1 MSRALVPPE
10 LLDRF
15 RSGGYVLF
23 VGSGVSTESGLPSG
37 RQFKDMLIDKT
48 GYPRRE
54 VTLSK
59 VAQAFEDFIDRP
71 SLIGL
76 IIEQFGHK
84 VQSPGQSHK
93 LIAQLAKQGYIAHI
107 VTTNYD
113 TLLED
118 VLTLCGCEFHLSKRD
133 IDVSSAGSKIHLV
146 KLHGSVNDIETIVI
160 TEADYRNFFRKRP
173 VLRNLLGGLLVE
185 KTFIFLGYGLEDPD
199 FDQIYHDITSAMGDF
214 QRLSYAVQ
222 QKPDDFSDEQWNKFH
237 VDPWTRRKIRII
249 TASAEEFLTELQTK
263 LQAPPTTIPRE
274 EKHQQQSVWEFT
286 KESPLGEAGQV
297 RIVALDTHPLL
308 NCTVEIEFRMDD
320 DGGDPSQWF
329 GIRVRGVTSYF
340 SAGYLIYLRSNGY
353 LDVFGIE
360 ERSILSGE
368 VQAVNPKD
376 NFVKLKVSII
386 EDQLMVWVNEKQ
398 LVNERNRLVTWPG
411 RVYLHTFGTKV
422 TTRLVRLFEVRTL
435 PT

>member
-1 MSRALVPPE
+1 MSHALVPPE

-15 RSGGYVLF
+15 RSGGCVLF
-23 VGSGVSTESGLPSG
+23 VGAGVSTESGLPSG
-37 RQFKDMLIDKT
+37 REFKDMLIDKI

-54 VTLSK
+54 VTLGK
-59 VAQAFEDFIDRP
+59 VAQAFEDSIDRP
-71 SLIGL
+71 SLIDL
-76 IIEQFGHK
+76 IVEQFGQK
-84 VQSPGQSHK
+84 AQIPGQSHK
-93 LIAQLAKQGYIAHI
+93 LIAQLAKQGCIAHI

-113 TLLED
+113 DLLEGA
-118 VLTLCGCEFHLSKRD
+118 LTSCGCNLHISKRD
-133 IDVSSAGSKIHLV
+133 TDISSVGNKIHLV

-160 TEADYRNFFRKRP
+160 TETDYRNFFRERP
-173 VLRNLLGGLLVE
+173 VLRNLLSVLLAE
-185 KTFIFLGYGLEDPD
+185 KTFVFLGYSLEDPD

-222 QKPDDFSDEQWNKFH
+222 QKPDDFSDEQWNKLH
-237 VDPWTRRKIRII
+237 IAPWTRKKIRII
-249 TASAEEFLTELQTK
+249 TASADAFLAELQAK
-263 LQAPPTTIPRE
+263 LQAPAPLIPRE
-274 EKHQQQSVWEFT
+274 EKHKLELV
-286 KESPLGEAGQV
+286 GEATGESTLGKAGQA
-297 RIVALDTHPLL
+297 RIFSLDAPPLF
-308 NCTVEIEFRMDD
+308 NCTVEIEFRMDN
-320 DGGDPSQWF
+320 DGGDSSHWF

-398 LVNERNRLVTWPG
+398 LVNERTRLVTWPG
-411 RVYLHTFGTKV
+411 RVFLHTYGTKV
-422 TTRLVRLFEVRTL
+422 TMRVVRLFEVRTL
-435 PT
+435 